1 MKYKYR
7 LVENEEPTTPDSGGE
22 ENGLRRMD
30 IPKELKLTTHGN
42 VTADDII
49 RILEDPKYF
58 SDAFIFKPDDLKDF
72 ERKVFGDKPTSD
84 KFINTNKTI
93 YDENGIK
100 LYNEIEN
107 SVKDRFERKDFII
120 KKDKSNKTIFAF
132 PIKNKKH
139 QDLVVAYL
147 NVKPKTYIKPKKIVN
162 PKTNEVYLTFN
173 TSDKKDIEKIL
184 KAAEKAVDPK
194 TNQKAISSKDYSLET
209 IDKEDENKLRESIKE
224 IIFKKLNVNESLL
237 SSEIKQAIAKVDP
250 NMSYVD
256 FAVAVANVIKDDYG
270 NDNIE
275 PFMKVLHKELG
286 LNDESKLK
294 KEITK

>member
-1 MKYKYR
+1 MKYKYK
-7 LVENEEPTTPDSGGE
+7 LVENEEPTTNGGGE
-22 ENGLRRMD
+22 ESGLRRMD

-58 SDAFIFKPDDLKDF
+58 SDAFIHKPDDLKDF

-147 NVKPKTYIKPKKIVN
+147 NVKPKTYIKPKKIDDS
-162 PKTNEVYLTFN
+162 TLTFN
-173 TSDKKDIEKIL
+173 TSDKKDIDKIL
-184 KAAEKAVDPK
+184 KAAQEA
-194 TNQKAISSKDYSLET
+194 KAISSKDYSLET
-209 IDKEDENKLRESIKE
+209 IDKEDEDKLRESIKE
-224 IIFKKLNVNESLL
+224 IIRKKLNVNESLL
-237 SSEIKQAIAKVDP
+237 SSEIKQAIEKVDP

-270 NDNIE
+270 NHNIE
-275 PFMKVLHKELG
+275 PFMKVLHKELN
-286 LNDESKLK
+286 LNNESKLK

>member
-1 MKYKYR
+1 MKYKYK
-7 LVENEEPTTPDSGGE
+7 LVENEEPTTNGGGE
-22 ENGLRRMD
+22 ESGLRRMN

-58 SDAFIFKPDDLKDF
+58 SDAFIYKPDDLKDF

-147 NVKPKTYIKPKKIVN
+147 NVKPKTHKI
-162 PKTNEVYLTFN
+162 
-173 TSDKKDIEKIL
+173 
-184 KAAEKAVDPK
+184 
-194 TNQKAISSKDYSLET
+194 
-209 IDKEDENKLRESIKE
+209 
-224 IIFKKLNVNESLL
+224 
-237 SSEIKQAIAKVDP
+237 
-250 NMSYVD
+250 
-256 FAVAVANVIKDDYG
+256 
-270 NDNIE
+270 NDNIKIRYATVTDIITA
-275 PFMKVLHKELG
+275 FDSNGFELSEHVRNSKNG
-286 LNDESKLK
+286 DILESYICNWQK
-294 KEITK
+294 TR